1 MSFIFFSGL
10 IGQQINKY
18 LIEIKQMTCADKI
31 DIYQDLI
38 LSRLVDSQMLNFLG
52 VSKRNLY
59 FNVNL
64 LAKK

>member
-38 LSRLVDSQMLNFLG
+38 LSRLVDSQLLNFLG